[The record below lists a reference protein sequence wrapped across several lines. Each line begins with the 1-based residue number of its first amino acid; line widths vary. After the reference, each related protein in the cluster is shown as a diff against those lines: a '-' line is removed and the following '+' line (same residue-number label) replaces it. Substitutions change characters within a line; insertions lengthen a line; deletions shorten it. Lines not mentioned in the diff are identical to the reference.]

1 MFAAAYYYSSTQPP
15 ESLQIFHCNLSLL
28 FPNPLHFL
36 LQIYIYMR
44 SVYPKKGGTSST
56 ESDSQ
61 FPGLGDIAI
70 TLEQPRHSAVI
81 DLYHAALVIQPDIK
95 SVKDHMSWPA
105 SPEDVDDAKANVPA
119 PLYNLLAWI
128 LVGDSTAAVPNE
140 GKFSEEASDEDH
152 CQILS
157 ISQEILY
164 CFTKDRVKIPKHV
177 SLEMAVHHL
186 TCSTQ
191 ILSLLN

>member
-1 MFAAAYYYSSTQPP
+1 
-15 ESLQIFHCNLSLL
+15 
-28 FPNPLHFL
+28 
-36 LQIYIYMR
+36 MR
-44 SVYPKKGGTSST
+44 FVYPKKGGTSST

-61 FPGLGDIAI
+61 FPGLGDIAVTQQLLIFI
-70 TLEQPRHSAVI
+70 T
-81 DLYHAALVIQPDIK
+81 QPDIK
-95 SVKDHMSWPA
+95 SVKDHKSWPA

-119 PLYNLLAWI
+119 PLYNLLASI
-128 LVGDSTAAVPNE
+128 FVGDSTAAVPNE
-140 GKFSEEASDEDH
+140 GKFSEVASDEDH

-186 TCSTQ
+186 TCNTQ